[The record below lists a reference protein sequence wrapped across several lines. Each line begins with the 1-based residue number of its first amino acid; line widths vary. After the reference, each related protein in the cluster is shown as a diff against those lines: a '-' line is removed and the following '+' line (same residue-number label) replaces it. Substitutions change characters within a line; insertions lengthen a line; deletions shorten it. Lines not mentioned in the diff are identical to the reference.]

1 MRVSQSAGRIRSL
14 LPYPLYAA
22 ILITG
27 ALHAPPVLSVNT
39 REAPEP
45 VIQASVVDQTDVFVS
60 GENGYHTYRIPSLLR
75 AADGTLLAFC
85 EGRKQGRGDSGDID
99 LVLKRLEPGGSA
111 FGEMVI
117 VWDDG
122 PNTCGNPCPVLD
134 RETGTIWLWLT
145 HNLGED
151 REPDIVARKS
161 RGTRT
166 VWLTHSRDNGK
177 TWAKPI
183 EMTQHVKLPEW
194 SWYATGP
201 GCGIQTRSG
210 RLVVPCDHIADDGT
224 WGSHVILSD
233 DHGQT
238 WRLGGITKPKTNE
251 CEVVELSDGRL
262 LLNMR
267 NYNRQFLCRAVAEST
282 DGGLSWSEVRYD
294 ETLIEPV
301 CQASIRRVDGMTI
314 AGRPLV
320 AFSNPADPKERRR
333 MTVRFSAD
341 DCRSWPWS
349 AVIWEG
355 PAAYSCL
362 GSLPDGTVLLLYE
375 RGEKHAYE
383 RISLARIVVKMSQE
397 KPQNESS
404 L

>member
-1 MRVSQSAGRIRSL
+1 MRVSQSVGRIRSL
-14 LPYPLYAA
+14 FYYPLCGA

-27 ALHAPPVLSVNT
+27 ALHTSPLLGVNAK
-39 REAPEP
+39 EAPEP
-45 VIQASVVDQTDVFVS
+45 VIQASVVEQVDVFVA

-75 AADGTLLAFC
+75 ASDGSLLAFC
-85 EGRKQGRGDSGDID
+85 EGRKQGQGDSGDID
-99 LVLKRLEPGGSA
+99 LVLKRLEPGQSA
-111 FGEMVI
+111 FGEMVT

-134 RETGTIWLWLT
+134 RETGTIWLWMT

-183 EMTQHVKLPEW
+183 EMTQHVKLPQW

-238 WRLGGITKPKTNE
+238 WKLGGIAKPKTNE

-294 ETLIEPV
+294 ETLVEPV
-301 CQASIRRVDGMTI
+301 CQASIRRVDGMTV

-320 AFSNPADPKERRR
+320 AFSNPADPKERRQ

-341 DCRSWPWS
+341 DCQSWPWS
-349 AVIWEG
+349 VVVWEG

-397 KPQNESS
+397 KPQN
-404 L
+404 